1 MIPFYYSAN
10 RNSLV
15 NHELPDT
22 RKPPA
27 WSHPAVLLATCFWI
41 GRIRPAPGTWG
52 SAAAIPVI
60 VALSYARLPLVLE
73 VSLWVTLCCIGIPLC
88 TIATRQLGG
97 QKDPSSIVIDEFL
110 AMPLVLLVV
119 SPEQRTWPVIL
130 IAFLLFRLFDIT
142 KPPPCRQ
149 LENLPQGLGVM
160 ADDWAAAGLS
170 ACALFVISFFLS

>member
-1 MIPFYYSAN
+1 M
-10 RNSLV
+10 
-15 NHELPDT
+15 NHKLPDT

-73 VSLWVTLCCIGIPLC
+73 VSLLVTVCCIGIPLC

-130 IAFLLFRLFDIT
+130 IAFLPCVSYTRLFYKHSHTHTSYKVYIHYSHQSHNQCKD
-142 KPPPCRQ
+142 KP
-149 LENLPQGLGVM
+149 
-160 ADDWAAAGLS
+160 
-170 ACALFVISFFLS
+170 

>member
-1 MIPFYYSAN
+1 MEPSRRIPGDLFLDWAHPSCT
-10 RNSLV
+10 RNVGVCSC
-15 NHELPDT
+15 DT
-22 RKPPA
+22 CYR
-27 WSHPAVLLATCFWI
+27 
-41 GRIRPAPGTWG
+41 GTF
-52 SAAAIPVI
+52 IC
-60 VALSYARLPLVLE
+60 RLPLVLE